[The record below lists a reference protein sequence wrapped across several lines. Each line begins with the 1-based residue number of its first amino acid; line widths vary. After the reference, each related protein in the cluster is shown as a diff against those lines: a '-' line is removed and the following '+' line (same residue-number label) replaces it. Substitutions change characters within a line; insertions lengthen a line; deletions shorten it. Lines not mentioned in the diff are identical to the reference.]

1 MLYCM
6 NIKNVVR
13 FIFVSIAIG
22 YSNIIVAQEAVIH
35 GRVMSADGAP
45 LEFIHVVALSR
56 PDSTYLKSA
65 LTNKEGC
72 FELKEES
79 DNYFLRFSFLGY
91 KSVDAI
97 PKDGMVITMVED
109 VQNLDEVVVTASRL
123 QYKPAGFSYSFKN
136 DHQTSGRKAIDIIGM
151 LPNVSYDPGNISI
164 LGRAVSAI
172 YIGNMR
178 SDIKEVEALRADQIE
193 KVEIDYS
200 SVGSEDVTS
209 LGGVLRI
216 TLKSIEKNG
225 LRGVLTGEGNYYP
238 YYGII
243 DGNIYNSTTTKV
255 DKLSINNNIFLSY
268 NRPFSD
274 YENTQMQNGEPTVT
288 TFEKFRNNEAFIYD
302 RLRLSYEISD
312 KSVLSL
318 SGFYSYLDSNPKNTT
333 SFLDSDRQDI
343 VTEIENKAHT
353 AQALINYSHSQ
364 NNNTFDL
371 SGDYLWKGVSGNT
384 NFEHY
389 KAFSNKLTN
398 MVRVRP
404 VYKHQLVNQ
413 KSELTV
419 GGDFQMIDVGETTS
433 DNVVPADMRSYTPAL
448 YSSYQGSKG
457 MMMYSLGLRYQYNWL
472 STTQGNDTYIHRF
485 GSLYPSLSFQYVIN
499 PQKGHML
506 MLQSERGAS
515 QIPYSAISGYRQ
527 YESAKLYT
535 IGNPDLNTPIVWQN
549 MLMMQLWKQLNLS
562 AMYILI
568 KSPIGFVTE
577 VDPID
582 DSVFYTQPRNGN
594 YQSVLAL
601 GAEWNKKVNDIWQM
615 KLSSSFSLQNAH
627 MGYIMAKNQQLWKF
641 AILNSFNLS
650 KSMGGG
656 FNVRYEPESRYLDRI
671 LKPVYSFNGYFFKT
685 FIDGTLE
692 LRADALFYNKPR
704 VITTEND
711 NLRLT
716 EANKT
721 QGAFV
726 KVSVTYNF
734 SRGKKFKTSKFSNM
748 MQSYEQIEDTK

>member
-1 MLYCM
+1 M

-243 DGNIYNSTTTKV
+243 DGNIYN
-255 DKLSINNNIFLSY
+255 
-268 NRPFSD
+268 
-274 YENTQMQNGEPTVT
+274 
-288 TFEKFRNNEAFIYD
+288 
-302 RLRLSYEISD
+302 
-312 KSVLSL
+312 
-318 SGFYSYLDSNPKNTT
+318 
-333 SFLDSDRQDI
+333 
-343 VTEIENKAHT
+343 
-353 AQALINYSHSQ
+353 
-364 NNNTFDL
+364 
-371 SGDYLWKGVSGNT
+371 
-384 NFEHY
+384 
-389 KAFSNKLTN
+389 
-398 MVRVRP
+398 
-404 VYKHQLVNQ
+404 
-413 KSELTV
+413 
-419 GGDFQMIDVGETTS
+419 
-433 DNVVPADMRSYTPAL
+433 
-448 YSSYQGSKG
+448 
-457 MMMYSLGLRYQYNWL
+457 
-472 STTQGNDTYIHRF
+472 
-485 GSLYPSLSFQYVIN
+485 
-499 PQKGHML
+499 
-506 MLQSERGAS
+506 
-515 QIPYSAISGYRQ
+515 
-527 YESAKLYT
+527 
-535 IGNPDLNTPIVWQN
+535 
-549 MLMMQLWKQLNLS
+549 
-562 AMYILI
+562 
-568 KSPIGFVTE
+568 
-577 VDPID
+577 
-582 DSVFYTQPRNGN
+582 
-594 YQSVLAL
+594 
-601 GAEWNKKVNDIWQM
+601 
-615 KLSSSFSLQNAH
+615 
-627 MGYIMAKNQQLWKF
+627 
-641 AILNSFNLS
+641 
-650 KSMGGG
+650 
-656 FNVRYEPESRYLDRI
+656 
-671 LKPVYSFNGYFFKT
+671 
-685 FIDGTLE
+685 
-692 LRADALFYNKPR
+692 
-704 VITTEND
+704 
-711 NLRLT
+711 
-716 EANKT
+716 
-721 QGAFV
+721 
-726 KVSVTYNF
+726 
-734 SRGKKFKTSKFSNM
+734 
-748 MQSYEQIEDTK
+748 